1 MASQNRHTDHDR
13 RSGKDRRQQEGPP
26 PPGKPERRRG
36 LEPRQPDVIELEL
49 SDSEWTALGQAIPP
63 QPSTR

>member
-1 MASQNRHTDHDR
+1 MAAQNRNIDQDR
-13 RSGKDRRQQEGPP
+13 RSGKDRRQGEGSP
-26 PPGKPERRRG
+26 PPGKADRRRG

-63 QPSTR
+63 QPAR